1 MEHLRRKTK
10 IKFSCSTLKLKNL
23 QTLKLKNKT
32 KQNFIGGGGE
42 LQLGYIMWK
51 KSNLKKC

>member
-42 LQLGYIMWK
+42 LQLGYIM
-51 KSNLKKC
+51 